1 MRRLFLAIPLAL
13 IALLSVAWLAWS
25 VGSDDETIGRLDQ
38 SVVRLFIVGP
48 EETFSGTGFMIN
60 RDGYVATNFHVIE
73 DHLESQWRIFVA
85 DHGAEKADRRP
96 AQLVEAFPGE
106 DLAILRVAG
115 LKRPSVTFADLPK
128 NGPSKGVKVF
138 AIGFPVVGD
147 RLGPVDDASFVSGA
161 VSRVFSGPWTEDAPA
176 IQIIQHTAPTNPG
189 NSGGP
194 LVDECGRV
202 IGLNTQREVKFV
214 FGPGGTPLVTDPIQG
229 VFYASH
235 ATVLMEKLRGLGVA
249 FQTATGRCASGVL
262 GVLGLGR
269 IHIMAFAAFILSVV
283 GLGLVYRPRPLVQ
296 VVVNCG
302 EYIGDCV
309 HAVERAVRRLNSA
322 KESGKEIEITAA
334 PPSHGREQDTNS
346 SPNSRGQDQEQK

>member
-60 RDGYVATNFHVIE
+60 RDGYVATNFNVIE
-73 DHLESQWRIFVA
+73 DHLESRWRIFVA

-115 LKRPSVTFADLPK
+115 LKRPSVTFADLPN

-138 AIGFPVVGD
+138 AVGFPVVGD

-202 IGLNTQREVKFV
+202 IGLNTQREVRFV

-229 VFYASH
+229 VFYASY
-235 ATVLMEKLRGLGVA
+235 ATVLMEKLRGAGLPA
-249 FQTATGRCASGVL
+249 TAIGSGRGEL
-262 GVLGLGR
+262 RR
-269 IHIMAFAAFILSVV
+269 IYRRLRPRRRACRTAADFRLHGPLSR
-283 GLGLVYRPRPLVQ
+283 LRMHSNFNRPRPHDR
-296 VVVNCG
+296 G
-302 EYIGDCV
+302 GRYIF
-309 HAVERAVRRLNSA
+309 RALRLTGCASIRPNKPRSA
-322 KESGKEIEITAA
+322 
-334 PPSHGREQDTNS
+334 
-346 SPNSRGQDQEQK
+346 